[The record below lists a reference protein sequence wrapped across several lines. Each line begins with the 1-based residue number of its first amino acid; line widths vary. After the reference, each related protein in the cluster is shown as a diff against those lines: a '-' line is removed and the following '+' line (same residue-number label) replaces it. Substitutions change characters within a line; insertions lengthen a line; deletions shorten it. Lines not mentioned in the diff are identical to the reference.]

1 MTATLAPVTDV
12 STREGE
18 RANNREADAMEAG
31 ASEVGASEVDASE
44 AREAAAAR
52 SRALALMALR
62 LPDEVPPREHARRIC
77 LGVFRRATA
86 PGRSR
91 LLHIGERA
99 STVVFAARTQPV
111 AFWTIDHAPVLRV
124 LAEVEPRARDGAEHA
139 RLLRLAAREVVPPER
154 LGVLRG
160 LYLPAIAASG
170 IARAIVSIAGDG
182 GPRVPLARI
191 ARSVEQGC
199 VTWSRAAL
207 PGFARD
213 CVAAVLVG
221 AVVLEAVGEGVGL
234 TTVLTRM
241 SAGG

>member
-1 MTATLAPVTDV
+1 VTATPAPIAGAGA
-12 STREGE
+12 REE
-18 RANNREADAMEAG
+18 EAD
-31 ASEVGASEVDASE
+31 
-44 AREAAAAR
+44 EAAAAR
-52 SRALALMALR
+52 RRAVAFMALR

-86 PGRSR
+86 PARS
-91 LLHIGERA
+91 LLLQIGERA

-111 AFWTIDHAPVLRV
+111 AFWTIDHVPILSV
-124 LAEVEPRARDGAEHA
+124 LAQAEPRARTGAEHA
-139 RLLRLAAREVVPPER
+139 RLLRAAARDAVPPER

-160 LYLPAIAASG
+160 LGLPAIAASG

-191 ARSVEQGC
+191 ARSVDQGC
-199 VTWSRAAL
+199 VAWSSAAL

-234 TTVLTRM
+234 RTFLTRT